1 MKTARYVCTHCGRH
15 FEAEEKEILECPG
28 CFWSTSVK
36 KEEDWVEAKQE
47 ASAAGVSKAPK
58 MTFRI
63 PGRLLLAPLLLVL
76 AAAAL
81 IVFLPKLK
89 GLFERKTET
98 SAAVK
103 TSPVEKAPSSPVTNY
118 LLKMGKEKKPA
129 VQASSSPL
137 DPLTEEEKKSLQRR
151 LQLTADRSPDEDEK
165 KILEARA
172 AFRTGFSEK
181 IPSQT
186 WTLEG
191 YRQMITQQEKL
202 YKVPLPRSYKKKLEE
217 LFNAKYVLAS
227 EAFKNGE
234 LLKARDLWVESLAF
248 PRYSEN
254 IQRHRGVA
262 LTMLR
267 PFIADTLSKIGSINS
282 SSVERATREKE
293 QAISGAYAQLSDS
306 MTKKSWQASLD
317 QIAALR
323 KRLDGFAQPAEGQ
336 ASAYPPG
343 ISQVDEDIQATL
355 YGLLKVPA
363 PPVSDLEPIRRDILL
378 KEKIIRTFLPEGLQK
393 IQALYDEALEAI
405 RQAHWQEASEK
416 LREIDTPP
424 AYFKDAQEKLRI
436 LKKLED
442 SGLDSAVPAG

>member
-47 ASAAGVSKAPK
+47 ASAGAVSKKPK

-63 PGRLLLAPLLLVL
+63 PGRLLLVPLLLIL
-76 AAAAL
+76 AGTAL
-81 IVFLPKLK
+81 FVFLPKFK
-89 GLFERKTET
+89 GLLEKKPQAA
-98 SAAVK
+98 AAVK
-103 TSPVEKAPSSPVTNY
+103 TPPAEKKPTSPVTNF
-118 LLKMGKEKKPA
+118 LLKMGKNQKPVA
-129 VQASSSPL
+129 QPPSSPL
-137 DPLTEEEKKSLQRR
+137 DLLTEEEKKSLHHRF
-151 LQLTADRSPDEDEK
+151 QLPADRPPDEDEK
-165 KILEARA
+165 KVLEARA

-191 YRQMITQQEKL
+191 YQQMIAQQEKL
-202 YKVPLPRSYKKKLEE
+202 YKVPLPRSYKKKLDE
-217 LFNAKYVLAS
+217 LFNAKYVPAS
-227 EAFKNGE
+227 EAFKSGD

-282 SSVERATREKE
+282 SSVERLTREKE
-293 QAISGAYAQLSDS
+293 QAISGAYAQLADL
-306 MTKKSWQASLD
+306 MTKKSWQAVLD
-317 QIAALR
+317 QIAVLR
-323 KRLDGFAQPAEGQ
+323 KLLDAFAQPSEGQ

-343 ISQVDEDIQATL
+343 VSQVDEDIQATL
-355 YGLLKVPA
+355 FGLLKVPA

-378 KEKIIRTFLPEGLQK
+378 KEKMIRTFLPEGMQA
-393 IQALYDEALEAI
+393 IQVRHDEAIEAI
-405 RQAHWQEASEK
+405 GQSRWQEASAK

-442 SGLDSAVPAG
+442 SGLDSAVPPG

>member
-1 MKTARYVCTHCGRH
+1 MARMKTVKYVCTHCGRH

-58 MTFRI
+58 LTFRI
-63 PGRLLLAPLLLVL
+63 PGRLLLVPLLLIL
-76 AAAAL
+76 AGAIL
-81 IVFLPKLK
+81 VVFLPKLK
-89 GLFERKTET
+89 GLFERKAET
-98 SAAVK
+98 GIAVK
-103 TSPVEKAPSSPVTNY
+103 PPVEKGPSSPVANF

-129 VQASSSPL
+129 VPPPSSPL
-137 DPLTEEEKKSLQRR
+137 DQLTEEEKKSLQSR
-151 LQLTADRSPDEDEK
+151 LLVTADRSPDEEEK

-191 YRQMITQQEKL
+191 YRQMIAQQEKL

-217 LFNAKYVLAS
+217 LFNAKYVPAG
-227 EAFKNGE
+227 EAFKNGD

-282 SSVERATREKE
+282 SSVEKATREKE
-293 QAISGAYAQLSDS
+293 QTISNAYAQFVDLL
-306 MTKKSWQASLD
+306 TKKSWQASLD
-317 QIAALR
+317 QIAVLR
-323 KRLDGFAQPAEGQ
+323 KLLDAFAQPAAGQ
-336 ASAYPPG
+336 ASAYPAG
-343 ISQVDEDIQATL
+343 ISLVDQDIQASL
-355 YGLLKVPA
+355 FELLKVPA
-363 PPVSDLEPIRRDILL
+363 PPAADLEPIRRDILL
-378 KEKIIRTFLPEGLQK
+378 KGKIIRTFLAGELQT
-393 IQALYDEALEAI
+393 IQARHDEALEAI
-405 RQAHWQEASEK
+405 GQSRWQEAAVK

-424 AYFKDAQEKLRI
+424 SYFKDAQEKLRI
-436 LKKLED
+436 LKKLEE
-442 SGLDSAVPAG
+442 